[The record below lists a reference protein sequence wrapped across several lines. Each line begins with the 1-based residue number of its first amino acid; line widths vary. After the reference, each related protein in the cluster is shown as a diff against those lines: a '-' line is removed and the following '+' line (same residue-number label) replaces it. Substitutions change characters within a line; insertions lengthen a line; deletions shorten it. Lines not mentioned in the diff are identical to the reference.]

1 MNKLWIVLILLALIH
16 LHLSQTSQTFCSVTC
31 GRITCLIN
39 NTSPSGCTACNTGW
53 LLNAGVCTP
62 NTVSNYYLFDQTND
76 LGGGL
81 IVSPSNIANT
91 PCTGNY
97 GPIGYNVYGWY
108 NSGPSNTASVSS
120 TGGITNSFYQMIV
133 YFGILNVDKCQ
144 GGCGNKKFWK
154 DLSSYRTLLNRQKL
168 CRKLL
173 LDFIYRP
180 LFSHGNY
187 IQGDRGF

>member
-1 MNKLWIVLILLALIH
+1 
-16 LHLSQTSQTFCSVTC
+16 
-31 GRITCLIN
+31 
-39 NTSPSGCTACNTGW
+39 
-53 LLNAGVCTP
+53 
-62 NTVSNYYLFDQTND
+62 VSNYYLFDKTND

-91 PCTGNY
+91 QCTGNY

-144 GGCGNKKFWK
+144 GGCGNKKYWK
-154 DLSSYRTLLNRQKL
+154 DDSFMFIDFAGGDGFFESNNYKL
-168 CRKLL
+168 TGSTKVA
-173 LDFIYRP
+173 
-180 LFSHGNY
+180 SGNY
-187 IQGDRGF
+187 CFITDAWEKWNKFTTTYAYSSSNFSLTWTIYNN